1 MGKRRWVA
9 VGVVG
14 LVLAWGAVAR
24 AADGAARVDSGDTAW
39 LLVATAL
46 VMLMT
51 PGLALFY
58 GGMVRTTNV
67 LATFMYSFVALAIVT
82 VQWVV
87 VGYSLVFG
95 ADRGGVIGG
104 LDAVLLRGV
113 TLAPRGTV
121 PALLFM
127 AYQLMFAVIT
137 PALISGAVAERVKF
151 SAWALF
157 TVLWATLVYDPVA
170 HWVWGEGG
178 WLNRLG
184 VLDFAGGTVVH
195 LISGVSALVFAL
207 VLGPRLG
214 HPRRRSVPHNLTL
227 TVLGAGIL
235 WFGWFGF
242 NGGSALA
249 ANGIAVLALVNTQI
263 AAATAAAVWAA
274 AEWLRQG
281 RPSMLGLASGL
292 VAGLVAIT
300 PAAGFV
306 SPAAAIVI
314 GAAAGLVCYAAVLAK
329 SRFGYDDTL
338 DAFGIHGVGGLLGAL
353 LTGVFAVK
361 AWNAAGADGLL
372 QGDAALLGRQ
382 ALGAL
387 AAAAYAAG
395 MTFGILKVVD
405 RLVGLRVAEGHE
417 AEGLDVA
424 LHGERGYALEAEPFG
439 RREAPG
445 FEDEEGEAVSP
456 AATAAERAPAGV
468 SG

>member
-1 MGKRRWVA
+1 MVA
-9 VGVVG
+9 RSRSVVA
-14 LVLAWGAVAR
+14 LLAAAMVLGWGAAAR
-24 AADGAARVDSGDTAW
+24 AADGAARIDSGDTAW

-51 PGLALFY
+51 PGLAFFY

-113 TLAPRGTV
+113 TLAPKGTV
-121 PALLFM
+121 PAMLFM

-157 TVLWATLVYDPVA
+157 TILWATLVYDPVA
-170 HWVWGEGG
+170 HWVWGDGG

-184 VLDFAGGTVVH
+184 MLDFAGGTVVH

-207 VLGPRLG
+207 VLGPRLD
-214 HPRRRSVPHNLTL
+214 HRRRKSVPHNLTL

-263 AAATAAAVWAA
+263 AAAVAAAVWAGV
-274 AEWLRQG
+274 EWLRAG
-281 RPSMLGLASGL
+281 KPSMLGLASGL

-306 SPAAAIVI
+306 SPAAAIAI

-329 SRFGYDDTL
+329 ARLGYDDTL

-353 LTGVFAVK
+353 LTGVFAAK
-361 AWNAAGADGLL
+361 LWNAAGADGLL
-372 QGDAALLGRQ
+372 AGGAALLGKQ
-382 ALGAL
+382 ALGTA
-387 AAAAYAAG
+387 AAAAYAAVV
-395 MTFGILKVVD
+395 TFGILKLVD
-405 RLVGLRVAEGHE
+405 RTVGLRVEEGHE

-424 LHGERGYALEAEPFG
+424 LHGERGYALEADLFG
-439 RREAPG
+439 RREAPIV
-445 FEDEEGEAVSP
+445 DEEGEAVEP
-456 AATAAERAPAGV
+456 AAERAPARAEG
-468 SG
+468 